1 MQEKLRKEREP
12 YEIVL
17 TTPNKETIEKLNTMH
32 ARKITEQCQN
42 TIDKS
47 NATDKPKINGINKI
61 TNGIRLQCKSPED
74 AKLLRQ
80 EVNWDTAFKELSVHK
95 PKYGIVVHRVSTA
108 HITGIEDDDIRKST
122 IQEWGETNHIKI
134 KSIKQLRRKPRN
146 NKPTSPNC
154 SIIIFTEDP
163 HAADHC
169 IKFGFFIDSE
179 RQPKVERY
187 APQYY
192 ITQCYNCYDY
202 GHRAAHCKRKTK
214 CGNCASEEH
223 PPFTPCERMIYV
235 HGSNEPSTINA
246 VIHNAN
252 SIIATADAC
261 LRSEDNK
268 YFRFIFRSF
277 PRHGLRLTCEN
288 KHD

>member
-47 NATDKPKINGINKI
+47 NATDKPEINGINKI
-61 TNGIRLQCKSPED
+61 TNGIRLQCQSPED

-154 SIIIFTEDP
+154 SIIIFTDDP

-169 IKFGFFIDSE
+169 IKFGFLIDLE

-202 GHRAAHCKRKTK
+202 GHRATHCKRKTK
-214 CGNCASEEH
+214 CGNCVSEEH
-223 PPFTPCERMIYV
+223 LITKCQSEEY
-235 HGSNEPSTINA
+235 HCCGCKGSHPA
-246 VIHNAN
+246 WAQ
-252 SIIATADAC
+252 D
-261 LRSEDNK
+261 
-268 YFRFIFRSF
+268 
-277 PRHGLRLTCEN
+277 
-288 KHD
+288 